1 MFIKEMAILSTSNI
15 LNINNLSEITEIT
28 VSETDPMLR
37 HIVLVGE
44 LEISLDATD
53 WTSSALE
60 IDFTRESVQKIF
72 IRPTT
77 GLDSGSGT
85 ITVEE
90 I

>member
-15 LNINNLSEITEIT
+15 LNINNLSETVEMTVTE
-28 VSETDPMLR
+28 SDNMPR
-37 HIVLVGE
+37 HIVIVGDLE
-44 LEISLDATD
+44 LSLDATN
-53 WTSSALE
+53 WSRETLS
-60 IDFTRESVQKIF
+60 IDFTKESTQKIF
-72 IRPTT
+72 IKPAT